1 MTTKIKIS
9 IKTGMTSVR
18 QLINFRCYEK
28 KKNSNQER
36 DQVKLIAAFTLT
48 KLTAE
53 FQKDHTNFEIFR

>member
-1 MTTKIKIS
+1 M
-9 IKTGMTSVR
+9 
-18 QLINFRCYEK
+18 K

>member
-28 KKNSNQER
+28 KNSNQER
-36 DQVKLIAAFTLT
+36 DQVKLIAAFTLA